1 MQIPLDNL
9 NNNMVKTFQLLN
21 IFYLKNLAM
30 FS

>member
-1 MQIPLDNL
+1 MQIPLDSL
-9 NNNMVKTFQLLN
+9 NTNMVKTFQLLN